1 MEEVA
6 TLMEKVLNDFVDRDN
21 LLVRVH
27 VSKSIRSRKWDMK
40 EMRQTTLDE
49 YGFDLGTKHII
60 HPNEFVYSI
69 HPVLLK
75 TENVID
81 TYNDIKKHLDDKLFS
96 LR

>member
-1 MEEVA
+1 MQEVI

-21 LLVRVH
+21 LLVRVRM
-27 VSKSIRSRKWDMK
+27 SKSIRSRKWRMV

-49 YGFDLGTKHII
+49 FGFDLGIKHII

-81 TYNDIKKHLDDKLFS
+81 TYSEIKKHLDNKLFS